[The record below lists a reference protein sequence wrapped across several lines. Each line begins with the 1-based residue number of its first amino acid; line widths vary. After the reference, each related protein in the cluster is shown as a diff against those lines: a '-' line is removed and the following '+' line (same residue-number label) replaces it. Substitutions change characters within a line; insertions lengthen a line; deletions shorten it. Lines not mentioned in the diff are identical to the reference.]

1 MDKHKILFVC
11 LGNICRSPAAQG
23 IFQAIVDGNNR
34 SRDFLVD
41 SAGTYSGHQ
50 GELPDRRMRNAA
62 SARGYSLTHRSRPV
76 TLSDFFDFDLI
87 IAMDERGKD
96 LTTEQFAQKVRA
108 WRDAGESL
116 CFIIG
121 GADGLD
127 PQLKSEARMMLRLSS
142 MTLPHAMA
150 RVMLAEQIYR
160 AFSILTN
167 HPYHRA

>member
-1 MDKHKILFVC
+1 MKITIVAVGL
-11 LGNICRSPAAQG
+11 RQPAWA
-23 IFQAIVDGNNR
+23 
-34 SRDFLVD
+34 D
-41 SAGTYSGHQ
+41 SAVEDYLGRFPKDWNVTIKAVKP
-50 GELPDRRMRNAA
+50 ELRAGQSTANIMKIEAERIRAA
-62 SARGYSLTHRSRPV
+62 IPHNS
-76 TLSDFFDFDLI
+76 LI

-96 LTTEQFAQKVRA
+96 LTTELFAQKVRA

>member
-1 MDKHKILFVC
+1 MKITIVAVGL
-11 LGNICRSPAAQG
+11 RQPAWA
-23 IFQAIVDGNNR
+23 
-34 SRDFLVD
+34 D
-41 SAGTYSGHQ
+41 SAVEDYLGRFPKDWAVSVKAVKPELRSGQ
-50 GELPDRRMRNAA
+50 STANIMKTEAERIRAA
-62 SARGYSLTHRSRPV
+62 IPHNS
-76 TLSDFFDFDLI
+76 LI

-96 LTTEQFAQKVRA
+96 LTTVDFAKKIRT

-116 CFIIG
+116 CFIICG
-121 GADGLD
+121 ADGLADGLD
-127 PQLKSEARMMLRLSS
+127 PELKAQARMLMRLSS